1 MSFHLYDID
10 EIFSSADGTVQFIE
24 LSVDNHSGENLL
36 AGHTIT
42 VTENGVTHTFTF
54 PTDLPSSATA
64 NTHFLIATQ
73 GFVNL
78 GTGVTP
84 NYIIPSGFLFTDGGN
99 VTVNYAGVDSVT
111 YGGDLPLDGS
121 DSLNFTAGFIQ
132 TQGRSGTVGV
142 ASPTNFAGATGTVS
156 VPGGG
161 ATINGTSGDD
171 VLNGTVSADTINGLA
186 GNDSLN
192 GNGGH
197 DTLSGGTGTDTAVVA
212 ARQQDVTTL
221 DATHL
226 VAGTIDLSM
235 TSVERVKLTDK
246 LIVFD
251 THPGEAAWQAQ
262 AILCAGFGE
271 AGALGVLPQWISHAS
286 ESVSM
291 AALAQQVIDFYA
303 PGISSA
309 ALVTYLYGSIAG
321 VTPTQAQV
329 DQFANDVGPGKSF
342 ATNGALLAFAASLQL
357 NTDKMVDFVGTIQHL
372 DLV

>member
-1 MSFHLYDID
+1 MTFHLYDID

-24 LSVDNHSGENLL
+24 LSVDNHNGENLL
-36 AGHTIT
+36 GAHSIT

-54 PTDLPSSATA
+54 PADLPSSATA

-73 GFVNL
+73 GFVDL

-111 YGGDLPLDGS
+111 YGGNLPLDGS

-132 TQGRSGTVGV
+132 TQGRTGTVAV

-161 ATINGTSGDD
+161 STVNGTNSDDSLSGTA
-171 VLNGTVSADTINGLA
+171 GADTINGLA
-186 GNDSLN
+186 GNDTLA

-212 ARQQDVTTL
+212 ARQQDATTL
-221 DATHL
+221 DASHL
-226 VAGTIDLSM
+226 VAGSIDLSM
-235 TSVERVKLTDK
+235 TSIERVKLTDK

-251 THPGEAAWQAQ
+251 THAGEAAWQAQ

-271 AGALGVLPQWISHAS
+271 AGALGALPQWISHATETVGMS
-286 ESVSM
+286 
-291 AALAQQVIDFYA
+291 ALAQQMIDFYA

-309 ALVTYLYGSIAG
+309 SLVTFLYGSIARI
-321 VTPTQAQV
+321 TPTQAQV
-329 DQFANDVGPGKSF
+329 DQFANDVGPGKTY
-342 ATNGALLAFAASLQL
+342 ANNGALLAFAATLQV

-372 DLV
+372 DIV